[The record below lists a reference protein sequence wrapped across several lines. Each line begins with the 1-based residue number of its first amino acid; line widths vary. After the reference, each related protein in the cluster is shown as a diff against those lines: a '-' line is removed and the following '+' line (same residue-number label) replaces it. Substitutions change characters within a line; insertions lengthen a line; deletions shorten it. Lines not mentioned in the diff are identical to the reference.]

1 MISHCRFINPV
12 VVAPTIAGV
21 GLAFFTYGFPQAGS
35 CVEISIPQI
44 LLVLIFTLVGDFPSR
59 YCTVNLDCL
68 ISIGLWFNILPLCPS
83 ALLSFSPFC
92 LQICANVLALGP
104 KNLHWIYV
112 ALFSTFEEY
121 PSLDIEYS
129 GFMRYVS
136 YLWISWSFINWI
148 LFLVCFIGLQLNFIQ
163 SHLIIIPTPS
173 FPTQMLERYQ
183 LHRYLCA
190 NLNSHFLQD
199 NSPWYQMS

>member
-68 ISIGLWFNILPLCPS
+68 ISIGL
-83 ALLSFSPFC
+83 
-92 LQICANVLALGP
+92 
-104 KNLHWIYV
+104 
-112 ALFSTFEEY
+112 
-121 PSLDIEYS
+121 
-129 GFMRYVS
+129 
-136 YLWISWSFINWI
+136 
-148 LFLVCFIGLQLNFIQ
+148 
-163 SHLIIIPTPS
+163 
-173 FPTQMLERYQ
+173 
-183 LHRYLCA
+183 
-190 NLNSHFLQD
+190 
-199 NSPWYQMS
+199 